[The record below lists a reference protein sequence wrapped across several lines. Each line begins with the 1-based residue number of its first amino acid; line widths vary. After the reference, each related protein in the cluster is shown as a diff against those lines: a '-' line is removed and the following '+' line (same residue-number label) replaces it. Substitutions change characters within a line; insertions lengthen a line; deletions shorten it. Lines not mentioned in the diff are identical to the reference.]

1 MEIIMSKKII
11 VVGSSNTD
19 ITGRAERLPRHGET
33 VMGTTMM
40 IGPGGK
46 GLNQATAAHLAA
58 KGSDCETVFISR
70 IGNDAFGKVLVDHM
84 SAVQMNTSGVIIS
97 DTDTTGCAIIEIEED
112 SAQNRIMVIPGANSC
127 LSAEDIRNA
136 ETLVAKSSAVL
147 TQLEISLDTV
157 KETKELAKKYNKPF
171 ILNPAPAAPLSDELL
186 CGIDWFTPNE
196 TEAAFYAGGKEPDS
210 IDDVRE
216 IAQLLLKKGIKNV
229 VITLGSR
236 GAYWTDGKDE
246 IVVPSRKVKAVD
258 TVGAGDTF
266 NGALAVAIAEELDGE
281 VTVDGV
287 ARALD
292 FANRAAGISVTRK
305 GAASSCPTREE
316 ILNF

>member
-1 MEIIMSKKII
+1 MSKKIVI
-11 VVGSSNTD
+11 VGSSNTD
-19 ITGRAERLPRHGET
+19 ITGRAPRLPLHGET
-33 VMGTTMM
+33 VMGSTMA

-46 GLNQATAAHLAA
+46 GLNQATAAHRAA
-58 KGSDCETVFISR
+58 LGSDCEMLYVSK
-70 IGNDAFGKVLVDHM
+70 IGNDTFGRVLTDHIDREGM
-84 SAVQMNTSGVIIS
+84 DKKCVIIS
-97 DTDTTGCAIIEIEED
+97 DTDVTGCAIIEIEEA
-112 SAQNRIMVIPGANSC
+112 SAQNRIVVIPGANST
-127 LSAEDIRNA
+127 LSPADVEAAENEFA
-136 ETLVAKSSAVL
+136 SAAAVL

-157 KETKELAKKYNKPF
+157 ARSKELAKKHGVPF

-186 CGIDWFTPNE
+186 SGIDWFTPNE

-216 IAQLLLKKGIKNV
+216 IAQLLLSKGIRNV

-246 IVVPSRKVKAVD
+246 LVVPSRKVKAVD

-266 NGALAVAIAEELDGE
+266 NGALSVALAECGE
-281 VTVDGV
+281 ITPESV
-287 ARALD
+287 APALD

-305 GAASSCPTREE
+305 GAATSCPTRDE
-316 ILNF
+316 IIGFNS

>member
-1 MEIIMSKKII
+1 MSKKIV

-33 VMGTTMM
+33 VMGNAMM

-58 KGSDCETVFISR
+58 KGSDCDMVFVSR
-70 IGNDAFGKVLVDHM
+70 IGSDAFGKVLIDHM
-84 SAVQMNTSGVIIS
+84 DSVGMDRHAVIVSA
-97 DTDTTGCAIIEIEED
+97 TDTTGCAIIEIEED
-112 SAQNRIMVIPGANSC
+112 SAQNRIVVIPGANSN
-127 LSAEDIRNA
+127 LSADDIFAA
-136 ETLVAKSSAVL
+136 ENEIAASSAVL

-157 KETKELAKKYNKPF
+157 KATKDLAKKYNKPF

-216 IAQLLLKKGIKNV
+216 IAHLLLAKGIKNV

-266 NGALAVAIAEELDGE
+266 NGALAVAIAEELDGG

-287 ARALD
+287 RRALD